1 MKKFIFAA
9 ALAAFLL
16 APSAQ
21 ALTWQDLLGNT
32 EFDCARGLFV
42 FQGTGHGEIT
52 LTSRNAFV
60 FVYEKNTFFDFERN
74 GNVKWT
80 DNMETWV
87 YPTLFTRFRLML
99 GESQGTIRFDGQ
111 NRVLIFGQRD
121 DMRLSGNYQLGSYIG
136 PVSCPSS

>member
-1 MKKFIFAA
+1 MKKLIFTA
-9 ALAAFLL
+9 ALATLLL

-42 FQGTGHGEIT
+42 FQGNGHGEIT
-52 LTSRNAFV
+52 LTTRNTFV
-60 FVYEKNTFFDFERN
+60 FVSEKNTFYDFERN
-74 GNVKWT
+74 GNMKWT
-80 DNMETWV
+80 DTLETWV

-99 GESQGTIRFDGQ
+99 GESSGTIRFDGQ

-121 DMRLSGNYQLGSYIG
+121 EMRLSGNYQLGSYIG
-136 PVSCPSS
+136 PVSCPPS